1 MGVMALATK
10 RGVGNAVDLSTAR
23 IVGISGMPER
33 EGGTSGTVHTPIH
46 RHHVVPLTSL
56 EWERRLMTG

>member
-46 RHHVVPLTSL
+46 RHHAVPLTSL